1 MSRHLLA
8 VLRVCARKQHSNP
21 LGHKLIIQCRQIGP
35 KFYYYPTAKLHF
47 IISDLG
53 LICFT
58 NLGGNLEV
66 KHLFEEASPI
76 RVCLVFIRF
85 LGVHHSQF
93 TYINKLPYLNL
104 NWLVEKR
111 R

>member
-1 MSRHLLA
+1 MAGHLLA
-8 VLRVCARKQHSNP
+8 VLRVRARTQRSNP
-21 LGHKLIIQCRQIGP
+21 LGQKLIIQCRQIGP
-35 KFYYYPTAKLHF
+35 KFYHYPTAKLHF

-58 NLGGNLEV
+58 NLGENLET

-85 LGVHHSQF
+85 LGVHH
-93 TYINKLPYLNL
+93 
-104 NWLVEKR
+104 
-111 R
+111 